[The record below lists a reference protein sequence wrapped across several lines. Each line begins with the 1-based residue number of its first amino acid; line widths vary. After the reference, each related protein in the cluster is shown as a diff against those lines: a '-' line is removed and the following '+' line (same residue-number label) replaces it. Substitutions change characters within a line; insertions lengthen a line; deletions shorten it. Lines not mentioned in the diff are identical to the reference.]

1 MAGFRHEEVRKATE
15 MRIKEFITEM
25 IYIGFLVLFGM
36 NFTTSSNTER
46 FVILIV
52 VEVTFIG
59 TKIYCK
65 AKQEGNKQFY
75 KKGDKKD
82 EKKN

>member
-15 MRIKEFITEM
+15 MRIREFITEM

-65 AKQEGNKQFY
+65 AKNENKKFY
-75 KKGDKKD
+75 KKGDKRN
-82 EKKN
+82 EKKD

>member
-25 IYIGFLVLFGM
+25 IYIGFLVLFAL
-36 NFTTSSNTER
+36 NFTGTSNTER
-46 FVILIV
+46 FAILII
-52 VEVTFIG
+52 VETTFVG

-65 AKQEGNKQFY
+65 AKQEGNRKFY
-75 KKGDKKD
+75 KKGDKRN
-82 EKKN
+82 EKKD

>member
-1 MAGFRHEEVRKATE
+1 MKE
-15 MRIKEFITEM
+15 MRVKEFITEM

-36 NFTTSSNTER
+36 NFTASSNTER

-52 VEVTFIG
+52 VEVTFTG

-65 AKQEGNKQFY
+65 AKNEN
-75 KKGDKKD
+75 KKG
-82 EKKN
+82 EKKYENKKNDKRNN